1 MYIPDLFFPKNPHYY
16 GDIVRKLFLAGGVI
30 ALVFRPI
37 YPDLIPLNSFL
48 FIIAM
53 LVIAIIAGITNP
65 EKYWT
70 MISDLV
76 IAGIAFIIF
85 EYSAVSK
92 YTTVNNLT
100 FLFLVQQSL
109 GLIFFFALY
118 YSSKT
123 VRAMYLKKQGSAAE
137 KTDTHKDSN
146 KEAI

>member
-16 GDIVRKLFLAGGVI
+16 GDTVRKLFLAGAVI

-37 YPDLIPLNSFL
+37 YPDLVPLNSFL
-48 FIIAM
+48 FIMAM
-53 LVIAIIAGITNP
+53 IAIALVAGITNP

-85 EYSAVSK
+85 EYSAISQYIAVS
-92 YTTVNNLT
+92 NLN
-100 FLFLVQQSL
+100 FSFIVKQSL

-123 VRAMYLKKQGSAAE
+123 VRAMYLKKQSAE

-146 KEAI
+146 REDI

>member
-16 GDIVRKLFLAGGVI
+16 GDTVRKLFLAGGVI

-37 YPDLIPLNSFL
+37 YPDLVPLNSFL

-53 LVIAIIAGITNP
+53 LAIAIIAGITNP

-76 IAGIAFIIF
+76 IAGLGFIIF
-85 EYSAVSK
+85 EYSAVSE
-92 YTTVNNLT
+92 YTTFNNLT

-123 VRAMYLKKQGSAAE
+123 VRAMYLKKHSGK
-137 KTDTHKDSN
+137 KTDPTQDSHK
-146 KEAI
+146 EE

>member
-1 MYIPDLFFPKNPHYY
+1 MSIPNLFFPKNPHYY
-16 GDIVRKLFLAGGVI
+16 GDTVRKLFLAGGVI

-53 LVIAIIAGITNP
+53 LIIAIIAGMTNP

-85 EYSAVSK
+85 EYSAVSE

-123 VRAMYLKKQGSAAE
+123 VRAMYLKKQSGE
-137 KTDTHKDSN
+137 
-146 KEAI
+146 